1 MKHVLHNSR
10 RRLSALLT
18 LAVLATSVMVVPARA
33 DARAEHC
40 KAPCRHCQTSSV
52 MTCCDNERSEP
63 STLPLQTST
72 APGASQH
79 WVAVPAFASAIAGVA
94 AAITAPAPIVLGPP
108 HGYRSADLPILK
120 SVFLI

>member
-1 MKHVLHNSR
+1 MKHVLQNSR
-10 RRLSALLT
+10 RRLSVLLT
-18 LAVLATSVMVVPARA
+18 LVVLATSMMAVPARA

-63 STLPLQTST
+63 STLPLGTST
-72 APGASQH
+72 AAGAFQH
-79 WVAVPAFASAIAGVA
+79 WVAVPAFASTIFGVVG
-94 AAITAPAPIVLGPP
+94 AITAPAPIVLGPP
-108 HGYRSADLPILK
+108 HGYRSTDLPILN